1 MSCSNLDFICNCK
14 ADLQPHQES
23 TKGSSRAS
31 GQTKAVYGGTSTT
44 GPTETAHAGPWL
56 LIRALLQS
64 HTNTEVISGY
74 KAQPVDLLVD
84 LLETPENRSLKS
96 KYFGVTVECPE
107 QFANN
112 LALIKDR
119 QLWLK
124 TIHNC
129 YQEQADCT
137 LYGIHLTYVLTY
149 KIYSKLLRV

>member
-1 MSCSNLDFICNCK
+1 M
-14 ADLQPHQES
+14 
-23 TKGSSRAS
+23 
-31 GQTKAVYGGTSTT
+31 
-44 GPTETAHAGPWL
+44 
-56 LIRALLQS
+56 
-64 HTNTEVISGY
+64 
-74 KAQPVDLLVD
+74 D

-129 YQEQADCT
+129 YQEQADCI
-137 LYGIHLTYVLTY
+137 LNGIYLTYVLTY
-149 KIYSKLLRV
+149 IRNYSGSDIQKSVSPKGKRGRVHKMMKRFSPDM